1 MVIVLFKFKA
11 MAPLNAKACLAG
23 GGRVQGVCVCVWY
36 VVCVTVSVCEPTCVG
51 VPICG

>member
-51 VPICG
+51 VPMCG